1 MAAVD
6 PPPFFLHDLFEAAA
20 RRWPERKAIDV
31 PPSSRRSARL
41 SLTYDE
47 LKRQSD
53 ALACVLRDF
62 VTQEERIVVI
72 LLPQASE
79 HLYIAQ
85 LAVLKTGAAFACIDP
100 VFPDGQVRTIL
111 DDSDAVA
118 ILTDA
123 AGVDR
128 VRHLHSCV
136 PALNIVEGPQTINQV
151 QNSIAPAAW
160 LSTESLA
167 YLIYTSGTTGQPKG
181 VMIEHRSI
189 VNLVCGDLQTLGV
202 TPGDRVAQNSSPAY
216 DSSIEE
222 TWFALAAGATLVLM
236 DNETTRLGPD
246 LIPWL
251 RREQITMFCPSPTLL
266 RTTGCED
273 PESELPGLRM
283 VHPGGEA
290 LTPDVADRWARGR
303 RLLNDYGPTETT
315 VTAMRCLIQPGQAI
329 SIGQPVPGM
338 LAWVLDEKLEEIPI
352 GEQGELCLGGIGLA
366 RGYRNQPELTAEKFP
381 VHPRLGRIYR
391 TGDLASRDAEGNF
404 FCHGRVDA
412 QVKIRGYRIE
422 LEAIETRLVEC
433 KGVREAV
440 CAVQGEGSRKKL
452 VAFIVLEV
460 GSSVPDFEDLQNFL
474 REILPEYMVPV
485 LFGLLP
491 HLPRNVSAKVNRQAL
506 PFLEPHGLEG
516 TDPVPAPRNA
526 VEEKLSLAFQR
537 TFEMTEPVSIHE
549 DFFHGL
555 GGDSLLAAELIS
567 LLRDDPETASFTVRD
582 LYEARTIAE
591 LAKRT
596 RAISTQQNNAG
607 HVSEDEEP
615 ASSPKPPTVRPWAA
629 TIVQTLFLLAGTT
642 VVAPLTYALTFHL
655 LPYLIESLGPVPFI
669 ALMPALY
676 AGGVFAYTA
685 LTVALAVIMKT
696 ILIGSYRPLRAP
708 VWGSFY
714 VRNWIVQRCVRIIP
728 WHLLEITEFQNMVL
742 RALGARIGK
751 RVHIHRGVNLTQG
764 GWDLLD
770 LGDDVTVGQDATLQI
785 ATLKSGQII
794 FAPVKLDNGATL
806 ELRSGVGAGTHVGA
820 GAVLTAW
827 SHLAAGASIPGNERW
842 DGIPARPMGLA
853 PPKPALDEISA
864 EFTPARHG
872 LLMLLGRLSIEA
884 FVALP
889 LLGAALALT
898 LAFGKAG
905 GGAFDWLLRPD
916 SDWRTV
922 WFDIALV
929 LSSVPLVLT
938 FQLIAMQLLGKV
950 RPGVISR
957 WSLSYIRVRLK
968 VEIVESAGRWLC
980 GTLLWPVWLRGAGMK
995 IGRGCEISTIIDTIP
1010 ELIEIGSETFF
1021 ADGIHLGGASV
1032 SRGTVTLASVALD
1045 ENVFLGNHAVI
1056 QGGQNIP
1063 SNVLVGVCTVA
1074 DDRQIRSNSSWFG
1087 HSPLELHQR
1096 EIVECDRSLTHEPSW
1111 PRYLNRVFW
1120 ELLRFTLPLIWV
1132 LIGLEWYSLLIRAG
1146 GIVSLPVLFLA
1157 VIPALEI
1164 GVFGF
1169 LVLFVLVVKW
1179 ILLAR
1184 VRPGMHPLWS
1194 CWCSRW
1200 DFLYVV
1206 WDFCASTALAAIE
1219 GTLLL
1224 NAYLRAM
1231 GMRIGRNVVLGPRF
1245 VHVVDPDMLEFQDN
1259 TTVTSL
1265 LQAHTFEDR
1274 VLKIDRITVQRGAT
1288 IGNDALLL
1296 YGADIG
1302 ERTYVMPNSVVM
1314 KRERL
1319 LSGFAYAGS
1328 PTHPVSPEARL
1339 G

>member
-1 MAAVD
+1 MN
-6 PPPFFLHDLFEAAA
+6 PTPLFLHDFFEAAA
-20 RRWPERKAIDV
+20 GRWPERIAIDV
-31 PPSSRRSARL
+31 PPSSQRSARS

-53 ALACVLRDF
+53 ALAYVLGDF
-62 VTQEERIVVI
+62 VTQEERIIVI

-79 HLYIAQ
+79 HLYVAQ
-85 LAVLKTGAAFACIDP
+85 LAVLKSGAAFACIDP

-111 DDSDAVA
+111 DDSAAVA
-118 ILTDA
+118 ILTDTE
-123 AGVDR
+123 GLDR

-136 PALNIVEGPQTINQV
+136 SAINIVEESQAMNQV
-151 QNSIAPAAW
+151 HNPIAPPAW

-189 VNLVCGDLQTLGV
+189 VNLVSGDLQTLGV
-202 TPGDRVAQNSSPAY
+202 TPDDRVAQISSPAY

-236 DNETTRLGPD
+236 DNETARLGPD
-246 LIPWL
+246 LVPWL
-251 RREQITMFCPSPTLL
+251 RREGISMLCPSPTLL
-266 RTTGCED
+266 RSTGCED
-273 PESELPGLRM
+273 PERELPELRM
-283 VHPGGEA
+283 LHPGGEA
-290 LTPDVADRWARGR
+290 LTPDVADQWASGR
-303 RLLNDYGPTETT
+303 RLINDYGPTETT
-315 VTAMRCLIQPGQAI
+315 VTALRCLIHPGQAI
-329 SIGQPVPGM
+329 AIGQPVPGM
-338 LAWVLDEKLEEIPI
+338 RAWVLDEKLEEVPI
-352 GEQGELCLGGIGLA
+352 GKQGELCLGGIGLA
-366 RGYRNQPELTAEKFP
+366 RGYRNQPELTSEKFP
-381 VHPRLGRIYR
+381 VHHHLGRIYR

-404 FCHGRVDA
+404 FCHGRIDA

-440 CAVQGEGSRKKL
+440 CAVQGEGNQKKL
-452 VAFIVLEV
+452 VAFIVPEV
-460 GSSVPDFEDLQNFL
+460 GSSVPDFKDLQNFL

-491 HLPRNVSAKVNRQAL
+491 HLPRNVSAKVNRRAL
-506 PFLEPHGLEG
+506 PFLDPHGFEG
-516 TDPVPAPRNA
+516 TDPVSAPPNNA
-526 VEEKLSLAFQR
+526 IEEKLSLALQR
-537 TFEMTEPVSIHE
+537 TFEMTEPVHIHE

-555 GGDSLLAAELIS
+555 GGDSLLAAEFIS
-567 LLRDDPETASFTVRD
+567 VMRNDPETASLTVRD
-582 LYEARTIAE
+582 LYEARTVAE

-596 RAISTQQNNAG
+596 RPISTQQNNAG
-607 HVSEDEEP
+607 HFSEDEEP
-615 ASSPKPPTVRPWAA
+615 SSTSKPPTARPLAA
-629 TIVQTLFLLAGTT
+629 TIVQALFLLASTIA
-642 VVAPLTYALTFHL
+642 VAPLTYVLTFCL
-655 LPYLIESLGPVPFI
+655 FPYLIESLGPLPFI
-669 ALMPALY
+669 VLMPVLY
-676 AGGVFAYTA
+676 VVGLFAYTA
-685 LTVALAVIMKT
+685 LTVALAVVMKN
-696 ILIGSYRPLRAP
+696 ILIGSYRPLCAP

-728 WHLLEITEFQNMVL
+728 WRLIEITEFQNMVL

-751 RVHIHRGVNLTQG
+751 RVHIHRGVNLIQG

-770 LGDDVTVGQDATLQI
+770 LGDDVTVGQDAMLQI
-785 ATLKSGQII
+785 VTLESGQII
-794 FAPVKLDNGATL
+794 FAPVKLGNGATL
-806 ELRSGVGAGTHVGA
+806 EVRSGVGAGTHTGV

-827 SHLAAGASIPGNERW
+827 SQLDAGKSIPESEKW
-842 DGIPARPMGLA
+842 DGIPARPAGLA
-853 PPKPALDEISA
+853 PPKPSLDEMSA
-864 EFTPARHG
+864 EFSPTKHG

-889 LLGAALALT
+889 LLGVSIALT
-898 LAFGKAG
+898 WAFGKAG
-905 GGAFDWLLRPD
+905 VGAFDWLLRPD
-916 SDWRTV
+916 SDWRAL

-929 LSSVPLVLT
+929 LSSAPLVLT
-938 FQLIAMQLLGKV
+938 FQLIAVQLLGKV

-957 WSLSYIRVRLK
+957 WSLSYVRVRLK

-980 GTLLWPVWLRGAGMK
+980 GTLIWPVWLRMAGMK
-995 IGRGCEISTIIDTIP
+995 IGCGCEISTIIDTIP

-1021 ADGIHLGGASV
+1021 ADGIYLGGASI
-1032 SRGTVTLASVALD
+1032 SRGTVTLASVCLD

-1063 SNVLVGVCTVA
+1063 ANVLVGVCTVA
-1074 DDRQIRSNSSWFG
+1074 NDRQIRSNSSWFG
-1087 HSPLELHQR
+1087 HPPLELHQR
-1096 EIVECDRSLTHEPSW
+1096 EIVECDRRLTHEPSW

-1120 ELLRFTLPLIWV
+1120 ELLRFTLPLVWV

-1169 LVLFVLVVKW
+1169 LALFVLVLKW

-1206 WDFCASTALAAIE
+1206 WDFCASAALEVIE

-1259 TTVTSL
+1259 TTVTSM

-1274 VLKIDRITVQRGAT
+1274 ILKIDRITVRRGAT
-1288 IGNDALLL
+1288 IGRDALLL
-1296 YGADIG
+1296 YGGDIG

-1319 LSGFAYAGS
+1319 LTGFSYAGS
-1328 PTHPVSPEARL
+1328 PTHPVSQEARL
-1339 G
+1339 K